1 MNNHIQQALKK
12 LESEKINKRR
22 LADLQ
27 QQFQEATGP
36 LDFCLT
42 QAQSL
47 ALLATPDI
55 YHIYRL
61 ANNLVNQ
68 LEIGDRFYLKPLFRA
83 LTFDQTAYILALSE
97 NEVKVIGLFREQD
110 PEPLEVPGLPESA
123 ISALSLPSLTASHKG
138 PENPVDGTERKMRLE
153 NYAKK
158 VNEALTPL
166 ARSNEAPFILASTEP
181 LASIFRSQATIGL
194 AEETIALGPDKI
206 PDHELVKLARPI
218 LDDYYGRELD
228 RVRDL
233 FEQRSGQKRVALDGA
248 DVAKAAT
255 FGLVDLAMVD
265 FDNVEPGVID
275 DLGNIVF
282 TSEAGS
288 YGLVDEIVKRSM
300 ENGARVIAV
309 RDKDMVGDTGVAAIL
324 RYPLEAGKSI

>member
-1 MNNHIQQALKK
+1 
-12 LESEKINKRR
+12 
-22 LADLQ
+22 
-27 QQFQEATGP
+27 
-36 LDFCLT
+36 
-42 QAQSL
+42 
-47 ALLATPDI
+47 
-55 YHIYRL
+55 
-61 ANNLVNQ
+61 
-68 LEIGDRFYLKPLFRA
+68 
-83 LTFDQTAYILALSE
+83 
-97 NEVKVIGLFREQD
+97 
-110 PEPLEVPGLPESA
+110 
-123 ISALSLPSLTASHKG
+123 
-138 PENPVDGTERKMRLE
+138 MRWE

-158 VNEALTPL
+158 VNGALTPL

-218 LDDYYGRELD
+218 MDDYYGRELD

-233 FEQRSGQKRVALDGA
+233 FEQRSGQKRVALDVA

-288 YGLVDEIVKRSM
+288 YGLVDEIVQRSM